1 LATDE
6 GWPRPLQAWKG
17 EGKKMLLDKDKKRH
31 SKVKEGR
38 SVVFWDYICCKSYKI
53 KSLLK

>member
-1 LATDE
+1 LATDD

-38 SVVFWDYICCKSYKI
+38 SVVFGITYVVDRI
-53 KSLLK
+53 KSKAC